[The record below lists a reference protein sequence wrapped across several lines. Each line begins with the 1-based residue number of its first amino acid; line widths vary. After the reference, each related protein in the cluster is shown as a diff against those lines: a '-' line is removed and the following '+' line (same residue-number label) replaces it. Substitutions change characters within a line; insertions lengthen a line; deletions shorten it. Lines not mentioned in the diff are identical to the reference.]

1 MNKKLILTV
10 VAFTLIVGL
19 LGYWY
24 TQNNTRE
31 SFNESNFLALNT
43 KMVALNVE
51 NKTVILQDEDT
62 YSVTNAAP
70 SVLSPLVVAGLGLTL
85 VASVPIALRILNYH
99 SKKQLEQ
106 TKK

>member
-1 MNKKLILTV
+1 MNKKLVLMV
-10 VAFTLIVGL
+10 VAFTLIVGM

-24 TQNNTRE
+24 TQNDTKE
-31 SFNESNFLALNT
+31 SFNESNFPALNT

-70 SVLSPLVVAGLGLTL
+70 SVLSPLVVAGLGLAL

-99 SKKQLEQ
+99 SKKQLKQ